1 MAKSARFK
9 VENLS
14 PLNPQDLMIFMPSRY
29 SCTWSEAA
37 SFASTC
43 FSNSFFCW
51 FRLSQIMRKAIGTV
65 MNTHRASRQS
75 KKASRMQV
83 RVTVIPF
90 AISGGI
96 VLLSRDSMLLQSAII
111 FVVSSERSLVLKK
124 FIGSFEDA
132 PQSAAVSCLTP
143 YTRQYRFCGNRFWR
157 PEIPGWPK

>member
-1 MAKSARFK
+1 MRCSCQSDAAAPCRFAGGGSA
-9 VENLS
+9 S
-14 PLNPQDLMIFMPSRY
+14 FMPAGTAKRNRLLGS
-29 SCTWSEAA
+29 SVEKAA

-65 MNTHRASRQS
+65 MNTHKASRQS

-83 RVTVIPF
+83 RVTVMPF

-124 FIGSFEDA
+124 FIGSFRRC
-132 PQSAAVSCLTP
+132 SAIRSRVVFDSLYEA
-143 YTRQYRFCGNRFWR
+143 
-157 PEIPGWPK
+157 I